1 MKKTLTTLFLI
12 LSFNAF
18 SQTITTNGMNFS
30 PDTLTV
36 IVGDTIT
43 FNLSNSHN
51 AVEVDQSV
59 WNANNSAS
67 NGGFNI
73 GFGQTGVFV
82 PVLAQTY
89 YYVCQPHVGMGMKGV
104 IIAQS
109 TNVDCNGI
117 ANGSSM
123 MDSCGVCQQSY
134 IYDFMTHNVTML
146 DDTFG
151 ITLGA
156 TEILVMANDPQNP
169 YWNSLAI
176 ISYDTIISNTSITW
190 NGIYLVTSGDYIDS
204 SLTSL
209 SGCDSIAN
217 LNFTL
222 NNISGLENQQKNI
235 EVIKVVD
242 ILGRKNNSLTNNILL
257 YIYKDGT
264 VRKKIIFE

>member
-1 MKKTLTTLFLI
+1 M
-12 LSFNAF
+12 
-18 SQTITTNGMNFS
+18 
-30 PDTLTV
+30 
-36 IVGDTIT
+36 
-43 FNLSNSHN
+43 
-51 AVEVDQSV
+51 
-59 WNANNSAS
+59 ANNPQ
-67 NGGFNI
+67 NPYWN
-73 GFGQTGVFV
+73 T
-82 PVLAQTY
+82 
-89 YYVCQPHVGMGMKGV
+89 C
-104 IIAQS
+104 
-109 TNVDCNGI
+109 VDCNGI

-134 IYDFMTHNVTML
+134 IYDFITHNVTML

-156 TEILVMANDPQNP
+156 TEILVMANDVDNP

-190 NGIYLVTSGDYIDS
+190 NGVYLVASGDYIDS
-204 SLTSL
+204 SLTSV

-235 EVIKVVD
+235 ELIKIVD
-242 ILGRKNNSLTNNILL
+242 LLGRENNSLTNNILL

-264 VRKKIIFE
+264 VRKKIIIE